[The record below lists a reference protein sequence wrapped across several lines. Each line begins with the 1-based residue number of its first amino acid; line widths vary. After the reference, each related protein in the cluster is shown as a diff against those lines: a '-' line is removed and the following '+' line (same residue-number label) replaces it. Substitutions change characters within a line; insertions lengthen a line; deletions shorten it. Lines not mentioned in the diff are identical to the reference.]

1 MGTVTFFVNKRDDLN
16 MSPGDFCK
24 ISKALAD
31 PQRRA
36 LLEKIAR
43 GGEMSC
49 GALVGCCPVS
59 QATVS
64 HHLKELV
71 NAGLVEPRKDGQF
84 RYYNFVPGRIAAY
97 TEELAR
103 RMRVPEPDNDVSS

>member
-1 MGTVTFFVNKRDDLN
+1 MTSTL
-16 MSPGDFCK
+16 SAEFCK
-24 ISKALAD
+24 IAKALAD
-31 PQRRA
+31 PQRRE

-43 GGEMSC
+43 AGELSC
-49 GALVGCCPVS
+49 AALVGLCPVS

-71 NAGLVEPRKDGQF
+71 NAGLVERRKEGQF
-84 RYYNFVPGRIAAY
+84 AFYRFMATRLSSY

-103 RMRVPEPDNDVSS
+103 RMGLTPGSTTL

>member
-1 MGTVTFFVNKRDDLN
+1 MSSPPSLSFVR
-16 MSPGDFCK
+16 
-24 ISKALAD
+24 IAKALAD
-31 PQRRA
+31 PQRQE

-43 GGEMSC
+43 EGELSC
-49 GALVGCCPVS
+49 SALCGLCPVS

-71 NAGLVEPRKDGQF
+71 NAGLIEPHKKGQF
-84 RYYNFVPGRIAAY
+84 RYYRFLPAALAAY

-103 RMRVPEPDNDVSS
+103 RMGLRGTAAEI

>member
-1 MGTVTFFVNKRDDLN
+1 

-31 PQRRA
+31 PQRRE

-71 NAGLVEPRKDGQF
+71 NAGLLEPRKDGQF
-84 RYYNFVPGRIAAY
+84 RYFNFVPTRIAAY
-97 TEELAR
+97 TAELGR
-103 RMRVPEPDNDVSS
+103 RMCVPEPVTGPASEPDAS